1 MKLRNILIVLAV
13 ACCSGLRALALYRWR
28 QRVRGLK
35 PLWQIERSD
44 FAPGLHV
51 RWPFETVQHL
61 DRRLVLQTL
70 PGENVLTAEKKSLI
84 VDLLVRWRIKDPV
97 AFILA
102 TDGNE
107 DLAGQ
112 QLGSAL
118 MASLK
123 RMFSER
129 SLAQIVAAD
138 PASLTAAALA
148 QANSTLGQLGVVV
161 QDVSLERA
169 ELPDDLRTLPI
180 SACRRS
186 SRRRPS
192 SCGAMPARRSPR
204 RAPIPSRSATRSL
217 QTPRAMPS
225 AFAVRARLRPRWCT
239 RVAMDATSSLAPFI
253 AASKPTHRA
262 GARRRYSGDRAR
274 RGFFKYLHIRA
285 SADGSVCHRD
295 WYPVGDEGK
304 GKLVDLL
311 TERASAVTRFQ
322 GGHNAGHTL
331 VIGGRKTILSLI
343 LPESCA
349 MACAV

>member
-13 ACCSGLRALALYRWR
+13 AVLLGLA
-28 QRVRGLK
+28 VRSLFTVGASEFVVLSRFGK
-35 PLWQIERSD
+35 IERSD

-169 ELPDDLRTLPI
+169 ELPDDLRTAAYQRMQAQFEAQAKQLRGDASEALAKARADTEQKRNEI
-180 SACRRS
+180 VANATRDAQRI
-186 SRRRPS
+186 RGEGEAQAALVYARGYGRNVEF
-192 SCGAMPARRSPR
+192 GAFY
-204 RAPIPSRSATRSL
+204 RSL
-217 QTPRAMPS
+217 QAYRTVLGRE
-225 AFAVRARLRPRWCT
+225 
-239 RVAMDATSSLAPFI
+239 
-253 AASKPTHRA
+253 
-262 GARRRYSGDRAR
+262 GDILVIEPD
-274 RGFFKYLHIRA
+274 GDFFKYLHN
-285 SADGSVCHRD
+285 S
-295 WYPVGDEGK
+295 GK
-304 GKLVDLL
+304 
-311 TERASAVTRFQ
+311 R
-322 GGHNAGHTL
+322 
-331 VIGGRKTILSLI
+331 
-343 LPESCA
+343 
-349 MACAV
+349 